1 MTCCT
6 SLRQII
12 RRQAVLVGTSVHAVP
27 SGVIPNKK
35 SSRLPRHRA
44 SEPLTYRTRRAIH
57 TRLRRILIG
66 SGRAHTL
73 LRRRRSHETRQTRR
87 GARLTL
93 VLSRFRRIR
102 SRFASLTFRRSSCDV
117 AEKPS
122 WAIHTARGLRARQK
136 KFPWFTLFAF
146 RLPSE
151 ALVHPRTA
159 CSADATGV
167 LRREKSWQ
175 ALVTL
180 GGLRGRP
187 EAGGAGS
194 TAVGLRRL
202 VLKVPTRA
210 GRAFCCPSTFR
221 EGPGKACFARLR
233 GLLVRE
239 ISRLAINALILSS
252 LTARRALKR
261 QPRLPSLNIFG
272 LVHPCAGRTPCGPVA
287 RHPLEQVDHVRILQL
302 KLAKE
307 L

>member
-35 SSRLPRHRA
+35 SSRLSGGST
-44 SEPLTYRTRRAIH
+44 SELSTSRPRRAPH
-57 TRLRRILIG
+57 AGREHILIG
-66 SGRAHTL
+66 SRRAQAVF
-73 LRRRRSHETRQTRR
+73 RRRRSHERRQTRR

-93 VLSRFRRIR
+93 DAAGLHRIR
-102 SRFASLTFRRSSCDV
+102 SCIASLTFRRSSCDV